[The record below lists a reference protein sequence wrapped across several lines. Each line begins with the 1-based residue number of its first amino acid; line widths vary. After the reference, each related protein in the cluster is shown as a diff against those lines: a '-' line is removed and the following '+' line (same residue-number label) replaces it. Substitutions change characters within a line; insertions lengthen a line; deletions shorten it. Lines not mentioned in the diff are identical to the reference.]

1 MSDNLCSYILFDG
14 GGLPLAAAPAP
25 SLSYLHLSIRWAVS
39 SATPSA
45 GARPRN
51 APNRSQLTA
60 VNPAKAGSSFFSSKR
75 TVLQNVMLTKVSI
88 GCPH

>member
-14 GGLPLAAAPAP
+14 GGLPLGGTASPP
-25 SLSYLHLSIRWAVS
+25 
-39 SATPSA
+39 TPSN
-45 GARPRN
+45 GGHPRN

-75 TVLQNVMLTKVSI
+75 TVLLNVMLTKVSI